1 MFNVDVVDKTI
12 FPAYDIV
19 MNVLLESVENLVP
32 PEYFSPVF
40 GLLMP

>member
-1 MFNVDVVDKTI
+1 MMNGVDKSI
-12 FPAYDIV
+12 FPPYDTV
-19 MNVLLESVENLVP
+19 MNVLLESGKNLVP